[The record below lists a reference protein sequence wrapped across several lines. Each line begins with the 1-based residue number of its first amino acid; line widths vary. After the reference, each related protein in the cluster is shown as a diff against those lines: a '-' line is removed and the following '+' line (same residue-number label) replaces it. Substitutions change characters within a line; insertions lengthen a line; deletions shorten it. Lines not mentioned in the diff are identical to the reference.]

1 MMDVFVLLLD
11 LFKIVYTAAQLLG
24 IIGGVG
30 FCILAV
36 YLVGTSRGRYFLR
49 WLYDE
54 FGL

>member
-1 MMDVFVLLLD
+1 MDAFFDLLFD
-11 LFKIVYTAAQLLG
+11 LFKIFYTAAQLLG
-24 IIGGVG
+24 LIGGIG

-36 YLVGTSRGRYFLR
+36 YLAGTSKGRYFLR